1 VAAVDEVVGVRLRV
15 RDVVADEH
23 RVDFLHHPEVVQFH
37 GEALGD
43 GADAGE
49 W

>member
-1 VAAVDEVVGVRLRV
+1 MAAVDEIVGVPLRV
-15 RDVVADEH
+15 RVVVPDEH

-43 GADAGE
+43 GANAGE
-49 W
+49 R